1 MSKEEG
7 VTKKQKAT
15 DVIVNRQENMDAY
28 VFVAF
33 ENVEQKILFCELL
46 EVEPSSNMMVKGEDI
61 LSLIQ

>member
-28 VFVAF
+28 VFSPT
-33 ENVEQKILFCELL
+33 K
-46 EVEPSSNMMVKGEDI
+46 
-61 LSLIQ
+61 